1 MVRQDEKVFRFEW
14 SEKICYMKDIQ
25 AETEEEARELWESL
39 RQETTKYYTK
49 ACNKGVA
56 DDYTV
61 HECNF
66 KVTSFMRM
74 RCG

>member
-1 MVRQDEKVFRFEW
+1 MKDEKVFRFEW

-25 AETEEEARELWESL
+25 AETEEEARELWKKG
-39 RQETTKYYTK
+39 RQDTSRYITK
-49 ACNKGVA
+49 ACNNGVA
-56 DDYTV
+56 DEFAV

-74 RCG
+74 RN